1 MHDCFSLAPVNYG
14 IHTNSPVSIQA
25 FVRQGVVDC
34 SNRLLLCNCA
44 CVTNITSVLV
54 LFSGVLSFDVQQVKC
69 DWQVNNGKTKRGFFF
84 GYVLLLNLRFLTTKP
99 LTLIFKL
106 GFEEFESFIA
116 LHFI

>member
-54 LFSGVLSFDVQQVKC
+54 LFSGVLSFNVQQVKC
-69 DWQVNNGKTKRGFFF
+69 DWQVNNGKNVFFS
-84 GYVLLLNLRFLTTKP
+84 YVLFLKLRFLTMKP
-99 LTLIFKL
+99 LNLIF
-106 GFEEFESFIA
+106 GI
-116 LHFI
+116 